1 MMFCYGS
8 RSWDILLKKI
18 FISFGEILN
27 VGRTLMIHLSMEKI
41 MEAFWC
47 REYIFLLATTPGC
60 NSAFLSTVERIR
72 LSSLKDTKF
81 SSRFKK

>member
-1 MMFCYGS
+1 MIFCYGS
-8 RSWDILLKKI
+8 LNWDILLKKI

-41 MEAFWC
+41 MEAFCC
-47 REYIFLLATTPGC
+47 REYMCLLAITPGC
-60 NSAFLSTVERIR
+60 SSAFLSTAERIR
-72 LSSLKDTKF
+72 LSSLKDAKL